1 MVYPTGKKEL
11 NITLESDGNVLYK
24 DGTAAEGRYVVTK
37 MRLWV
42 PKMELNS
49 AGMNKFGAEL
59 TEKRTWGYLA
69 DSVETSPVSTL
80 QTGTF
85 DISSSIEKPRFLML
99 YAVYSRKDGYV
110 TKNSFHYDTY
120 NAPSGRQ
127 VTRAQLE
134 LGNGVYYPQ
143 IELNPKNELTRV
155 YKRFIEYNRFI
166 NEGSLE
172 GSFIDITLFRDLH
185 SALFFDLKEQ
195 RNDMIDGSH
204 KLKFSYTLD
213 GAPTAY
219 VWKAVTL
226 YERQITSDPMSGSV
240 KLTF

>member
-1 MVYPTGKKEL
+1 
-11 NITLESDGNVLYK
+11 
-24 DGTAAEGRYVVTK
+24 

-69 DSVETSPVSTL
+69 DRVETSPVSTL

-85 DISSSIEKPRFLML
+85 DISSSIEKPRFVML
-99 YAVYSRKDGYV
+99 YAVDSKKDGDV
-110 TKNSFHYDTY
+110 TKNSFHYETY
-120 NAPSGRQ
+120 NIPGGRQ

-134 LGNGVYYPQ
+134 LGNGVYYPHV
-143 IELNPKNELTRV
+143 ELNPKNELTRV
-155 YKRFIEYNRFI
+155 YKRLIEYQRFI

-172 GSFIDITLFRDLH
+172 SSLIDRTLFKHLH
-185 SALFFDLKEQ
+185 SALFFDLNDQ
-195 RNDMIDGSH
+195 RNDMIGGSH
-204 KLKFSYTLD
+204 KLKFSFTLD

-219 VWKAVTL
+219 IWKAVIL
-226 YERQITSDPMSGSV
+226 YERQITSNPISCSA